1 MPDFFTDYFE
11 GLTRSFLSTLST
23 PDKYLNKVVLTTVV
37 IILSVLL
44 HMLIKYIITSS
55 VSNLNRK
62 CSLHK
67 ILKNSMITL
76 TIILNLFI
84 WIQAINVLVLTA
96 LLFGFFAVFMF
107 RGLTNNIIGFV
118 VIKYRKYFL
127 VGHRVEIN
135 GIIGDVIEIN
145 PISFQLLEARNWLSS
160 DSNTGRV
167 IKLPNKIIFEE
178 SIEMVGITNEFI
190 WQEIQYVLSFDSN
203 WQDAERIMTDAG
215 DLYFKESVQTH
226 LKENNE
232 HLPSQKEK
240 LQPVFSLT
248 TNDEGIILT
257 LRYLVD
263 YKSGTSVRTSLQ
275 RKILTNFN
283 ENPQIKFAVSDIRIL
298 PE

>member
-145 PISFQLLEARNWLSS
+145 PISFELLEVRNWLSS

-178 SIEMVGITNEFI
+178 SIEMIGIVNTLV
-190 WQEIQYVLSFDSN
+190 WQEIKYVLSFDSD
-203 WQDAERIMTDAG
+203 WRTAEQIMIDAG
-215 DLYFKESVQTH
+215 EDYFKGAILPNLEEVN
-226 LKENNE
+226 K
-232 HLPSQKEK
+232 HLPTEVDN
-240 LQPVFSLT
+240 LQPVVSLN
-248 TNDEGIILT
+248 TNEDGIILI
-257 LRYLVD
+257 LRYLVH
-263 YKSGTSVRTSLQ
+263 YKNGTSVKTS
-275 RKILTNFN
+275 
-283 ENPQIKFAVSDIRIL
+283 
-298 PE
+298 

>member
-62 CSLHK
+62 CSLNK
-67 ILKNSMITL
+67 ILTNSMITL
-76 TIILNLFI
+76 TIILNLVI

-96 LLFGFFAVFMF
+96 LLFGFFVVFMF

-135 GIIGDVIEIN
+135 RSEERRVGKEC
-145 PISFQLLEARNWLSS
+145 SFGWWRDEC
-160 DSNTGRV
+160 G
-167 IKLPNKIIFEE
+167 
-178 SIEMVGITNEFI
+178 
-190 WQEIQYVLSFDSN
+190 
-203 WQDAERIMTDAG
+203 
-215 DLYFKESVQTH
+215 
-226 LKENNE
+226 
-232 HLPSQKEK
+232 EK
-240 LQPVFSLT
+240 RRWMLWWSECGL
-248 TNDEGIILT
+248 
-257 LRYLVD
+257 
-263 YKSGTSVRTSLQ
+263 
-275 RKILTNFN
+275 
-283 ENPQIKFAVSDIRIL
+283 
-298 PE
+298 